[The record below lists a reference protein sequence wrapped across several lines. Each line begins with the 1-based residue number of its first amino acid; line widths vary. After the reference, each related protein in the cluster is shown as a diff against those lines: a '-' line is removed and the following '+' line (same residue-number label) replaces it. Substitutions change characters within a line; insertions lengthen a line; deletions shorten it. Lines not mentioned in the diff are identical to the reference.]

1 MDIEQGDL
9 VFSYLELFVGG
20 KAVLANQ
27 AALRLLLVA
36 FATAEDP
43 LQRLLLR
50 LGSTVLTPL
59 QSAKSWRWSGTTFQ
73 SKCITTTLQ
82 CSVDTKG
89 YEGWAYMDAVT
100 KLREK
105 HIDVKKGQKRPLL
118 RRCCHCCFWSGRH
131 RLLKY
136 GARREWSCWN
146 MRGWLVRCEESLA
159 LKIHESETK
168 QKSSQSCGKQ
178 ALDYSSQELSSGQN
192 VWTIWGSVFTLCLF
206 ETKQKYLALMQNQ
219 DQVFWAKK

>member
-59 QSAKSWRWSGTTFQ
+59 QSAKS
-73 SKCITTTLQ
+73 
-82 CSVDTKG
+82 
-89 YEGWAYMDAVT
+89 
-100 KLREK
+100 
-105 HIDVKKGQKRPLL
+105 
-118 RRCCHCCFWSGRH
+118 
-131 RLLKY
+131 
-136 GARREWSCWN
+136 
-146 MRGWLVRCEESLA
+146 
-159 LKIHESETK
+159 
-168 QKSSQSCGKQ
+168 
-178 ALDYSSQELSSGQN
+178 
-192 VWTIWGSVFTLCLF
+192 
-206 ETKQKYLALMQNQ
+206 
-219 DQVFWAKK
+219 